1 MASDQ
6 TETTLNR
13 SNNFSFMSVVKLYFV
28 KIYGGRRNFVVVL
41 GVFMNDTVVNIDISR
56 KQASYFLFFET
67 LL

>member
-1 MASDQ
+1 
-6 TETTLNR
+6 
-13 SNNFSFMSVVKLYFV
+13 MSVVKLYFV